1 MTSALALLFSFVAP
15 GAGQILNGDF
25 AQGVLLGALFA
36 FGKSVFLPLMLRIL
50 RVTRLKTTLQIF
62 YIFNLGYMLL
72 ILYAAA
78 ESFVRGFF
86 STQFYFWPA
95 VLCSVAVTLAQKN
108 TFNAFVF
115 TVLCGRAGVYSILRK
130 GKQTPTEKK

>member
-1 MTSALALLFSFVAP
+1 MTPALALLFSLVAP

-36 FGKSVFLPLMLRIL
+36 FGKSVLLPLMLRIL

-72 ILYAAA
+72 ILYAAV

-95 VLCSVAVTLAQKN
+95 VLCAVVVTLAQKN
-108 TFNAFVF
+108 TFNAFIF
-115 TVLCGRAGVYSILRK
+115 TALCGRAGVYSILRK

>member
-1 MTSALALLFSFVAP
+1 MTPALALLFSLVAP

-25 AQGVLLGALFA
+25 VHGMLLGALFA
-36 FGKSVFLPLMLRIL
+36 FGKSVLLPLMLRIL

-72 ILYAAA
+72 ILYAAV

-86 STQFYFWPA
+86 SAQFYFWPA
-95 VLCSVAVTLAQKN
+95 VLCAVAVTLAQKN
-108 TFNAFVF
+108 TFNAFIF
-115 TVLCGRAGVYSILRK
+115 TALCGRAGVYSILRK

>member
-1 MTSALALLFSFVAP
+1 MTPALALLFSLVAP

-25 AQGVLLGALFA
+25 AQGILLGALFA
-36 FGKSVFLPLMLRIL
+36 FGKSVLLPLMLRIL

-72 ILYAAA
+72 ILYAAV

-95 VLCSVAVTLAQKN
+95 VLCAVAVTLAQKN

-115 TVLCGRAGVYSILRK
+115 TALCGRAGVYSILRK